1 MLKYLN
7 VLVKN
12 DSEGLMQDVHWSEGA
27 FGYFPSY
34 LLGSIYDGMFKETI
48 EKDLGNIDEL
58 LKNGNIK
65 KITQY
70 LIDNIYKNGGAYTSL
85 EIINKMCGEEISAKP
100 LIDYFNKK
108 YGN

>member
-1 MLKYLN
+1 
-7 VLVKN
+7 
-12 DSEGLMQDVHWSEGA
+12 
-27 FGYFPSY
+27 
-34 LLGSIYDGMFKETI
+34 MFKEAI

-70 LIDNIYKNGGAYTSL
+70 LIDNIYENGGAYTSL